1 MVGFIFRLLAG
12 WALATVV
19 LALVPAIEQS
29 MVGWTVASVA
39 AAIHLLGMHPDITGA
54 VIHVG
59 PNDLD
64 IIPECTPLMPFLLFA
79 IAVLAYPGDARAKLA
94 GLAAGAVA
102 LWAFNVLR
110 MLALLAT
117 IVRWPHAFRFVHVYL
132 WQTVT
137 LLVVSAMFLSWLR
150 LASGRR
156 PRAASAMR
164 VA

>member
-1 MVGFIFRLLAG
+1 
-12 WALATVV
+12 
-19 LALVPAIEQS
+19 
-29 MVGWTVASVA
+29 
-39 AAIHLLGMHPDITGA
+39 
-54 VIHVG
+54 
-59 PNDLD
+59 
-64 IIPECTPLMPFLLFA
+64 
-79 IAVLAYPGDARAKLA
+79 
-94 GLAAGAVA
+94 
-102 LWAFNVLR
+102 